1 MTIKSGN
8 TRFHSLTQAYA
19 GKSAKLLSACWGATS
34 RIGTYASAA
43 ALGLALTSC
52 NSPSTP
58 ATQGTALQEQSYQ
71 GVALDKSSLETIQNA
86 TFEVVVKKPTKDSL
100 KYEKP
105 LPLELLPYAIRNDK
119 YYSVGTAFAIAKN
132 QFVTAAHVLN
142 LGQETQFDGFSLR
155 DHNGNIYPIDKV
167 LKYSYRQDFVVF
179 SSKNLDISKPFQAN
193 VQPRLNEKVYTVGN
207 ALGQGIV
214 IRDGLYTSN
223 TPEERDGAWKWIRYS
238 AAASPGNSG
247 GPLLDR
253 DGKLIGI
260 VQRKSENENL
270 NYALPIGEVLN
281 AKNDVGITDMQM
293 LYRIENMP
301 MSKST
306 IFRHEV
312 KLPKS
317 LSELNRELIQFN
329 DKDGDRIMADMFKEN
344 QKKIF
349 PNGSGSD
356 RLLHSSTY
364 STVFPGMIGMGNDG
378 IWDVYKA
385 NDIGKNELGAN
396 GYLNT
401 GNLGGATYF
410 HLRLPDKVGLRE
422 ITRDSRQLMDL
433 FLKGVNYTRQVG
445 AEKVKVVS
453 MGKANSESRFTD
465 SYQRKWLVNTWLIEY
480 EDEKLVMMALPVPDG
495 LVGML
500 RVVDTGQL
508 ENYLRD
514 MKALADFVYV
524 AYYGDLAQWKAF
536 LGMTDMLPAAFSN
549 IQISF
554 EPNKDFHYQ
563 SKRVAF
569 SYPSN
574 LMKVTNS
581 SDLQLGFSYFMEG
594 GKVVWDVSKIVV
606 GEDKN
611 TKSSFVVVRS
621 TKPTREMGDNSR
633 KMWDDMANKR
643 HPFDQVSY
651 FDDDQS
657 IIGTVIAGTGT
668 SSQALTNASLLYA
681 ILHTGDGIVQQQ
693 TLSSHLD
700 GFIRSLSVLEN
711 TGLASQKEIG
721 NTFAKQ
727 P

>member
-1 MTIKSGN
+1 MTLKSGN
-8 TRFHSLTQAYA
+8 TRFNSFTQPYA
-19 GKSAKLLSACWGATS
+19 GRGNKLLSACLGATS
-34 RIGTYASAA
+34 QLATYASAA
-43 ALGLALTSC
+43 AIGLALAACS
-52 NSPSTP
+52 NPSTP
-58 ATQGTALQEQSYQ
+58 VAQGTMQQEQSYQ
-71 GVALDKSSLETIQNA
+71 GVALDKNSLETIQNA

-105 LPLELLPYAIRNDK
+105 LPLDLLPYAIRNDK

-142 LGQETQFDGFSLR
+142 LGLESQFDGYSLR
-155 DHNGNIYPIDKV
+155 DRNGNIYPIDKV

-179 SSKNLDISKPFQAN
+179 SSKNLNISKPFQPNAH
-193 VQPRLNEKVYTVGN
+193 PRLNEKVYTVGN

-214 IRDGLYTSN
+214 IRDGLYTSD

-270 NYALPIGEVLN
+270 NYALPIAEVLT
-281 AKNDVGITDMQM
+281 AKNDVGVMDMQM

-301 MSKST
+301 MTKAT
-306 IFRHEV
+306 IYRHEV
-312 KLPKS
+312 TLPKS
-317 LSELNRELIQFN
+317 ISELNRELIQFN
-329 DKDGDRIMADMFKEN
+329 DQDGDRIMADMFKEN
-344 QKKIF
+344 RKKIF

-385 NDIGKNELGAN
+385 NDISKNELGSN

-410 HLRLPDKVGLRE
+410 HLRLPDKVSLRE
-422 ITRDSRQLMDL
+422 ITKDSRQLMDL

-445 AEKVKVVS
+445 PEKVKVVS
-453 MGKANSESRFTD
+453 MGKANSETRFTD
-465 SYQRKWLVNTWLIEY
+465 SYQRKWMVNTWLIEY

-514 MKALADFVYV
+514 MKVLADFIYV
-524 AYYGDLAQWKAF
+524 AY
-536 LGMTDMLPAAFSN
+536 
-549 IQISF
+549 
-554 EPNKDFHYQ
+554 
-563 SKRVAF
+563 
-569 SYPSN
+569 
-574 LMKVTNS
+574 
-581 SDLQLGFSYFMEG
+581 
-594 GKVVWDVSKIVV
+594 
-606 GEDKN
+606 
-611 TKSSFVVVRS
+611 
-621 TKPTREMGDNSR
+621 
-633 KMWDDMANKR
+633 
-643 HPFDQVSY
+643 
-651 FDDDQS
+651 
-657 IIGTVIAGTGT
+657 
-668 SSQALTNASLLYA
+668 
-681 ILHTGDGIVQQQ
+681 
-693 TLSSHLD
+693 
-700 GFIRSLSVLEN
+700 
-711 TGLASQKEIG
+711 
-721 NTFAKQ
+721 
-727 P
+727 